1 MQLEEL
7 LNKKKLYEGIKE
19 ILEKVINS
27 FSSINFNDDLLSARK
42 TLSSYFNIN
51 DEDLYSNRIASV
63 NDNININ
70 VDKLKEVVVNID
82 AELEKI
88 NNDIMGAELSGSM

>member
-1 MQLEEL
+1 MQLEDL

-42 TLSSYFNIN
+42 ALSSYFNID
-51 DEDLYSNRIASV
+51 DEDLYSNKIASV
-63 NDNININ
+63 NENIDINI
-70 VDKLKEVVVNID
+70 DKLKEVVTNID

-88 NNDIMGAELSGSM
+88 NNDLIGAELSGSM